1 VGLMKLLRYNNNDK
15 IENGIFENNTIK
27 KIKGDFFSEF
37 QVTETEI
44 DPSSVKLLPPT
55 MPTKI
60 VAVGLNYRDHAKE
73 LKMEIP
79 KNPIIFIKPAS
90 TVIGPEDPIIYPE
103 TSNQVDYEAELG
115 IVIGKRAKNIEKDEA
130 KEYILGYTVFND
142 VTARDLQKK
151 DTQWTR
157 SKSYDTFAPIGPMI
171 ETSVNPFDLPISLKL
186 NGITKQNSSTKNMIF
201 NCYELL
207 EFISEIM
214 PLEPGDVIATGTPPG
229 VGPMNRGDIVEAK
242 IEGIGVLKNYVI

>member
-1 VGLMKLLRYNNNDK
+1 MKLLRYSDNDK
-15 IENGIFENNTIK
+15 IENGIFENNVIK

-44 DPSSVKLLPPT
+44 DPSSIKLLPPT

-79 KNPIIFIKPAS
+79 NNPIIFIKPAS
-90 TVIGPEDPIIYPE
+90 TVIGPEDPIIYPD

-115 IVIGKRAKNIEKDEA
+115 IVIGKRAKNVEKDEA

-157 SKSYDTFAPIGPMI
+157 SKSYDTFAPMGPMI
-171 ETSVNPFDLPISLKL
+171 ETSINPFDLPISLKL

-201 NCYELL
+201 DCYELL
-207 EFISEIM
+207 N
-214 PLEPGDVIATGTPPG
+214 LY
-229 VGPMNRGDIVEAK
+229 
-242 IEGIGVLKNYVI
+242 LK

>member
-1 VGLMKLLRYNNNDK
+1 MKLLRYSDNDK
-15 IENGIFENNTIK
+15 IENGIFENNVIK

-44 DPSSVKLLPPT
+44 DPSSIKLLPPT

-79 KNPIIFIKPAS
+79 NNPIIFIKPAS
-90 TVIGPEDPIIYPE
+90 TVIGPEDPIIYPD

-115 IVIGKRAKNIEKDEA
+115 IVIGKRAKNVEKDEA

-157 SKSYDTFAPIGPMI
+157 SKSYDTFAPMGPMI
-171 ETSVNPFDLPISLKL
+171 ETSINPFDLPISLKL

-201 NCYELL
+201 DCYELL

-214 PLEPGDVIATGTPPG
+214 PLEPGDIIATGTPPG
-229 VGPMNRGDIVEAK
+229 VGPMNRGDTVEAK

>member
-1 VGLMKLLRYNNNDK
+1 MKLLRYNYKDK
-15 IENGIFENNTIK
+15 IEQGILEKDAIK

-37 QVTETEI
+37 EITENEV
-44 DPSSVKLLPPT
+44 DLNSVKLLSPMAPS
-55 MPTKI
+55 KI
-60 VAVGLNYRDHAKE
+60 VAVGLNYVDHAKE

-103 TSNQVDYEAELG
+103 TSNQVDYEVELG
-115 IVIGKRAKNIEKDEA
+115 IVIGRRAKNVEKDEA
-130 KEYILGYTVFND
+130 GDYILGYTVFND
-142 VTARDLQKK
+142 VTARDLQRK
-151 DTQWTR
+151 DIQWTR
-157 SKSYDTFAPIGPMI
+157 AKSYDTFAPIGPLI
-171 ETSVNPFDLPISLKL
+171 ETNINPFDLPISLKL

-214 PLEPGDVIATGTPPG
+214 PLEAGDVIATGTPPG
-229 VGPMNRGDIVEAK
+229 VGPMNRGDTVEAK
-242 IEGIGVLKNYVI
+242 IEGIGLLKNYVI

>member
-1 VGLMKLLRYNNNDK
+1 MKLLRYSDNDK
-15 IENGIFENNTIK
+15 IENGIFENNIIK

-44 DPSSVKLLPPT
+44 DPSSIKLLPPT

-79 KNPIIFIKPAS
+79 NNPIIFIKPAS
-90 TVIGPEDPIIYPE
+90 TVIGPEDPIIYPD

-115 IVIGKRAKNIEKDEA
+115 IVIGKRAKNVEKDEA

-157 SKSYDTFAPIGPMI
+157 SKSYDTFAPMGPMI
-171 ETSVNPFDLPISLKL
+171 ETSINPFDLPISLKL

-201 NCYELL
+201 DCYELL

-214 PLEPGDVIATGTPPG
+214 PLEPGDIIATGTPPG
-229 VGPMNRGDIVEAK
+229 VGPMNRGDTVEAK

>member
-1 VGLMKLLRYNNNDK
+1 MKLLRYSDNDK
-15 IENGIFENNTIK
+15 IENGIFENNVIK

-44 DPSSVKLLPPT
+44 DPSSIKLLPPT

-79 KNPIIFIKPAS
+79 NNPIIFIKPAS
-90 TVIGPEDPIIYPE
+90 TVIGPEDPIIYPD

-115 IVIGKRAKNIEKDEA
+115 IVIGKRAKNVEKDEA

-157 SKSYDTFAPIGPMI
+157 SKSYDTFAPMGPMI
-171 ETSVNPFDLPISLKL
+171 ETSINPFDLPISLKL

-201 NCYELL
+201 DCYELL

-214 PLEPGDVIATGTPPG
+214 PLEPGDIIATGTPPG
-229 VGPMNRGDIVEAK
+229 VGPMNRWDTVEAK

>member
-1 VGLMKLLRYNNNDK
+1 MKLLRYNNNDK

-60 VAVGLNYRDHAKE
+60 VAVGLNYIDHAKE

>member
-1 VGLMKLLRYNNNDK
+1 MKLLRYNNNDK

-27 KIKGDFFSEF
+27 KIKGDLFSEF

>member
-1 VGLMKLLRYNNNDK
+1 MKLLRYSDNDK
-15 IENGIFENNTIK
+15 IENGIFENNVIK

-44 DPSSVKLLPPT
+44 DPSSIKLLPPT

-60 VAVGLNYRDHAKE
+60 VAVGLNYRDHANE

-79 KNPIIFIKPAS
+79 NNPIIFIKPAS
-90 TVIGPEDPIIYPE
+90 TVIGPEDPIIYPD

-115 IVIGKRAKNIEKDEA
+115 IVIGKRAKNVEKDEA

-157 SKSYDTFAPIGPMI
+157 SKSYDTFAPMGPMI
-171 ETSVNPFDLPISLKL
+171 ETSINPFDLPISLKL

-201 NCYELL
+201 DCYELL

-214 PLEPGDVIATGTPPG
+214 PLEPGDIIATGTPPG
-229 VGPMNRGDIVEAK
+229 VGPMNRGDTVEAK

>member
-1 VGLMKLLRYNNNDK
+1 MKLLRYNNNDK

>member
-1 VGLMKLLRYNNNDK
+1 MKLLRYNNNDK

-186 NGITKQNSSTKNMIF
+186 NG
-201 NCYELL
+201 
-207 EFISEIM
+207 
-214 PLEPGDVIATGTPPG
+214 
-229 VGPMNRGDIVEAK
+229 R
-242 IEGIGVLKNYVI
+242 

>member
-1 VGLMKLLRYNNNDK
+1 MKLLRYSDNDK
-15 IENGIFENNTIK
+15 IENGIFENNVIK
-27 KIKGDFFSEF
+27 KLKGDFFSEF

-44 DPSSVKLLPPT
+44 DPSLIKLLPPT

-79 KNPIIFIKPAS
+79 NNPIIFIKPAS
-90 TVIGPEDPIIYPE
+90 TVIGPEDPIIYPD

-115 IVIGKRAKNIEKDEA
+115 IVIGKRAKNVEKDEA

-157 SKSYDTFAPIGPMI
+157 SKSYDTFAPMGPMI
-171 ETSVNPFDLPISLKL
+171 ETSINPFDLPISLKL

-201 NCYELL
+201 DCYELL

-214 PLEPGDVIATGTPPG
+214 PLEPGDIIATGTPPG
-229 VGPMNRGDIVEAK
+229 VGPMNRGDTVEAK

>member
-1 VGLMKLLRYNNNDK
+1 MKLLRYNNNDK

-27 KIKGDFFSEF
+27 KIKGDLFSEF

-44 DPSSVKLLPPT
+44 HPSSVKLLPPT

>member
-1 VGLMKLLRYNNNDK
+1 MKFLRYSYNDK
-15 IENGIFENNTIK
+15 IEKGIFENNMIK
-27 KIKGDFFSEF
+27 KIKGDYFTEF
-37 QVTETEI
+37 QITETEI
-44 DPSSVKLLPPT
+44 DPNSVKLLPPT
-55 MPTKI
+55 TPSKI
-60 VAVGLNYRDHAKE
+60 VAVGLNYVDHAKE

-90 TVIGPEDPIIYPE
+90 TVIGPEEPIIYPE
-103 TSNQVDYEAELG
+103 ISNQVDYEVELG
-115 IVIGKRAKNIEKDEA
+115 IVIGRRAKNVEKDEA
-130 KEYILGYTVFND
+130 EEYILGYTVFND
-142 VTARDLQKK
+142 VTARDLQRK

-157 SKSYDTFAPIGPMI
+157 AKSYDTFAPIGPMI
-171 ETSVNPFDLPISLKL
+171 ETNIDPFNLPISLKL
-186 NGITKQNSSTKNMIF
+186 NGTTKQNSSTKNMIF

-229 VGPMNRGDIVEAK
+229 VGPMNRGDTVEAK

>member
-1 VGLMKLLRYNNNDK
+1 MKLLRYSDNDK
-15 IENGIFENNTIK
+15 IENGIFENNVIK

-44 DPSSVKLLPPT
+44 DPSSIKLLPPT
-55 MPTKI
+55 MPMKI

-79 KNPIIFIKPAS
+79 NNPIIFIKPAS
-90 TVIGPEDPIIYPE
+90 TVIGPEDPIIYPD

-115 IVIGKRAKNIEKDEA
+115 IVIGKRAKNVEKDEA

-157 SKSYDTFAPIGPMI
+157 SKSYDTFAPMGPMI
-171 ETSVNPFDLPISLKL
+171 ETSINPFDLPISLKL

-201 NCYELL
+201 DCYELL

-214 PLEPGDVIATGTPPG
+214 PLEPGDIIATGTPPG
-229 VGPMNRGDIVEAK
+229 VGPMNRGDTVEAK

>member
-1 VGLMKLLRYNNNDK
+1 MKKKTTKKNK
-15 IENGIFENNTIK
+15 NNTIK
-27 KIKGDFFSEF
+27 KIKGDIFSEF

>member
-1 VGLMKLLRYNNNDK
+1 MKFLRYSYNDK
-15 IENGIFENNTIK
+15 IENGIFENNMIK
-27 KIKGDFFSEF
+27 KIKGDYFSEF
-37 QVTETEI
+37 QITETEI
-44 DPSSVKLLPPT
+44 DINSVKLLSPT
-55 MPTKI
+55 MPSKI
-60 VAVGLNYRDHAKE
+60 VAVGLNYVDHAKE

-103 TSNQVDYEAELG
+103 TSTQVDYEVELG
-115 IVIGKRAKNIEKDEA
+115 IVIGRRAKNVEKDEA
-130 KEYILGYTVFND
+130 EEYILGYTVFND
-142 VTARDLQKK
+142 VTARDLQRK

-157 SKSYDTFAPIGPMI
+157 AKSYDTFAPIGPMI
-171 ETSVNPFDLPISLKL
+171 ETNIDPFDLPISLKL
-186 NGITKQNSSTKNMIF
+186 NGTTKQNSSTKNMIF
-201 NCYELL
+201 NCYDLL

-229 VGPMNRGDIVEAK
+229 VGPMNRGDTVEAK

>member
-1 VGLMKLLRYNNNDK
+1 MKLLRYNDNDK
-15 IENGIFENNTIK
+15 IENGIFENNVIK
-27 KIKGDFFSEF
+27 KVKGDFFSEF

-44 DPSSVKLLPPT
+44 DPSLIKLLPPT

-79 KNPIIFIKPAS
+79 NNPIIFIKPAS
-90 TVIGPEDPIIYPE
+90 TVIGPEDPIIYPD

-115 IVIGKRAKNIEKDEA
+115 IVIGKRAKNVEKDEA

-157 SKSYDTFAPIGPMI
+157 SKSYDTFAPMGPMI
-171 ETSVNPFDLPISLKL
+171 ETSINPFDLPISLKL

-201 NCYELL
+201 DCYELL

-214 PLEPGDVIATGTPPG
+214 PLEPGDIIATGTPPG
-229 VGPMNRGDIVEAK
+229 VGPMNRGDTVEAK

>member
-1 VGLMKLLRYNNNDK
+1 MKLLRYNNNDK

-242 IEGIGVLKNYVI
+242 IEGIGVLKN

>member
-1 VGLMKLLRYNNNDK
+1 
-15 IENGIFENNTIK
+15 
-27 KIKGDFFSEF
+27 
-37 QVTETEI
+37 
-44 DPSSVKLLPPT
+44 